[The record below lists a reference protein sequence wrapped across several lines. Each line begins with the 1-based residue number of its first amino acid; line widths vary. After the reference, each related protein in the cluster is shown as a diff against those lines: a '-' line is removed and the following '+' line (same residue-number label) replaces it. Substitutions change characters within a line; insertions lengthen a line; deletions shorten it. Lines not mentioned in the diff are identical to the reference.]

1 MGYVLQVHD
10 VSELRTTSHAGHT
23 MPCRILQPPP
33 PPSHTEC
40 GDCFAQTHVST
51 YTHTK
56 NSPVSVLAGWEFEHA
71 VSEAFMADAALAPAS
86 YPFQKDKAIVAAS
99 VIDCVGACLYFLITL
114 GLIVLA
120 KRRAEDADTH
130 TVTIH
135 DYSVYVRQL
144 PQDATSNELVDFFS
158 QWGEVR
164 TRQLCRT

>member
-1 MGYVLQVHD
+1 
-10 VSELRTTSHAGHT
+10 
-23 MPCRILQPPP
+23 
-33 PPSHTEC
+33 
-40 GDCFAQTHVST
+40 
-51 YTHTK
+51 
-56 NSPVSVLAGWEFEHA
+56 VLAGWEFEHA
-71 VSEAFMADAALAPAS
+71 VSEAFMADAALAPAT

-99 VIDCVGACLYFLITL
+99 VIDCVGACLYFLVTL